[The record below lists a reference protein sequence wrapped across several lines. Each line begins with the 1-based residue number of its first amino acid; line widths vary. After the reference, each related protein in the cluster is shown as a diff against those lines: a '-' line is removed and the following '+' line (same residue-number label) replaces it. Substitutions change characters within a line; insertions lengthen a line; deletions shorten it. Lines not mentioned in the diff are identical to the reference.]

1 MAAQQSSELLL
12 PAWQAAEL
20 AGEAAA
26 VVLDYIQEIPRRD
39 ASFSIYLVRHLLIP
53 GMFSH

>member
-1 MAAQQSSELLL
+1 M
-12 PAWQAAEL
+12 

-39 ASFSIYLVRHLLIP
+39 ASFSIHLVRHLLIP
-53 GMFSH
+53 GMALKSSVCRRR